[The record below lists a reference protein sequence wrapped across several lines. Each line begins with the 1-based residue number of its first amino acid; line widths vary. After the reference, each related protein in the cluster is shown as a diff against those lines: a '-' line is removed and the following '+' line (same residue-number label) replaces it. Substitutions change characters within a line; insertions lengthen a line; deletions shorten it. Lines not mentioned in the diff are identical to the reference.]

1 MWRWILVAVFALAL
15 GAGVYVLGIVNAW
28 YGVLEGP
35 GTSAAAARPAASVA
49 NRTREQQRAA
59 SRLSSSE
66 SPQILFGDL
75 HVHTTYST
83 DAFLWSLPM
92 MNGEGGAPLADA
104 CDYARFCS
112 QLDFWS
118 INDHAEASTPR
129 KWQNTVDAIRQCN
142 AVAGDTPDT
151 VAFLGWEWTQVG
163 RTPKDHWGHKNV
175 ILRNLEDGAIPTR
188 PIGAGGLATDG
199 LRGRIEGTQLPWP
212 VPLLDFENR
221 QPYYDFGAFLK
232 EVREVPFCPQ
242 DVAANE
248 LPSDCYEYATEP
260 VDLFR
265 KLDEWDLDSMVIPH
279 GNTWGFYSP
288 AGTSW
293 DKQLTAA
300 HDDPSQQFL
309 IEVMSGHGNSEEYR
323 DWRAVLSDENGN
335 AVCPEPTEDY
345 LPSCWRA
352 GQIIEARCLEE
363 GTDGPACAARAA
375 ETRALYLAAGQ
386 SGAHVVP
393 GETMEEW
400 LDSGQC
406 PDCFRPSFNYR
417 PRGSTQ
423 YALAL
428 GGFADGEEE
437 PRRFRFGIL
446 ASSDNHRAR
455 PGTGYKAVDRKLTT
469 EANGARD
476 ERWQNLLHDLPEAAS
491 STPVAID
498 PNNMTRGF
506 AAWETERQASFF
518 MTGGLAAVHSEG
530 RTREQ
535 IWDALERKEVYGT
548 SGERIL
554 LWFHLLNAEREDGS
568 FGSVPMGSEVVL
580 GEAPRFEVRAV
591 GAFEQEPGCG
601 DEASPLTQERLMKL
615 CRGECYQPGEQRRLI
630 TRIEV
635 VRIRPQL
642 HADED
647 VGDLIDDPWR
657 VLRLRSRSR
666 RVRGALPRSVLH
678 CGRAREPLLR
688 AGHPG
693 ADAGHQRPESAL
705 RA

>member
-1 MWRWILVAVFALAL
+1 MWRWILIAVFALVI
-15 GAGVYVLGIVNAW
+15 GAGVYVLGIMNAW

-35 GTSAAAARPAASVA
+35 GSSADATRPAESVA
-49 NRTREQQRAA
+49 ERAKEQQRAA

-199 LRGRIEGTQLPWP
+199 LRGRIEGAQLPWP

-242 DVAANE
+242 DVPANE
-248 LPSDCYEYATEP
+248 LPSDCYEYANEP

-323 DWRAVLSDENGN
+323 DWRAIVFDENGN
-335 AVCPEPTEDY
+335 AMCPEPTPDY

-352 GQIIEARCLEE
+352 GEIIEARCLEE
-363 GTDGPACAARAA
+363 GTDGPACAARAV
-375 ETRALYLAAGQ
+375 ETRAPV
-386 SGAHVVP
+386 SGGGP
-393 GETMEEW
+393 E
-400 LDSGQC
+400 
-406 PDCFRPSFNYR
+406 RR
-417 PRGSTQ
+417 PRG
-423 YALAL
+423 
-428 GGFADGEEE
+428 DGRDHGRMARQRTVPRLLPPLVQLPPARLDPVRPR
-437 PRRFRFGIL
+437 PRR
-446 ASSDNHRAR
+446 
-455 PGTGYKAVDRKLTT
+455 
-469 EANGARD
+469 
-476 ERWQNLLHDLPEAAS
+476 
-491 STPVAID
+491 
-498 PNNMTRGF
+498 
-506 AAWETERQASFF
+506 
-518 MTGGLAAVHSEG
+518 
-530 RTREQ
+530 
-535 IWDALERKEVYGT
+535 
-548 SGERIL
+548 
-554 LWFHLLNAEREDGS
+554 
-568 FGSVPMGSEVVL
+568 
-580 GEAPRFEVRAV
+580 
-591 GAFEQEPGCG
+591 
-601 DEASPLTQERLMKL
+601 L
-615 CRGECYQPGEQRRLI
+615 CRGRGGAAALPLRDPGLERQPPRPARNRLQARGPQAHDRGQRRARRELAEPPA
-630 TRIEV
+630 RSPRGRLV
-635 VRIRPQL
+635 HARRRRPQR
-642 HADED
+642 H
-647 VGDLIDDPWR
+647 DPR
-657 VLRLRSRSR
+657 ASPPGRPSAR
-666 RVRGALPRSVLH
+666 RPS
-678 CGRAREPLLR
+678 
-688 AGHPG
+688 
-693 ADAGHQRPESAL
+693 S
-705 RA
+705 